1 MANKQQRRRG
11 NAATTESRARAYV
24 VGETRRCVTRP
35 VHGYEEEDVRR
46 ARNPQLGRQVYR
58 WRAVIFEGCVGPAR
72 GSAQGK
78 ASEPVPKQPFAS
90 TSRRPPSA
98 RSFGVQGARWSS
110 SPGTGMNAASGAQRG
125 DSQRWGHV
133 GQTLR
138 GPAPDRFA
146 GCGEAGSPTLP
157 QSRASASRGV
167 AFGRCRTPVI
177 PGGGRSRSPRE
188 GREGSAVDDL
198 GRRSA

>member
-1 MANKQQRRRG
+1 MCDPACPRVRRG
-11 NAATTESRARAYV
+11 GRPAGAQPAARTTGLPLAS
-24 VGETRRCVTRP
+24 GDLRR
-35 VHGYEEEDVRR
+35 VRR
-46 ARNPQLGRQVYR
+46 PRKG
-58 WRAVIFEGCVGPAR
+58 F
-72 GSAQGK
+72 SAGK